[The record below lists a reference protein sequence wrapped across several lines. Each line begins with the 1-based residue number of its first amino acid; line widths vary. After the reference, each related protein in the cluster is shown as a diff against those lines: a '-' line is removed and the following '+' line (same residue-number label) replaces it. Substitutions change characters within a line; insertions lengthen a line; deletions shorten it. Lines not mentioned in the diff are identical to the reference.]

1 MTRERVPALG
11 YVYVA
16 LALPALIVGTG
27 NQRLQSVLLTGAF
40 FAYLWFLAS
49 LRAKLVRFD
58 PDGFFAT
65 VVVLGGASFIALQLI
80 AVLGGDTLASA
91 PASACAATV
100 IIGSSLGAWRARK
113 IPHWFGQAG
122 VGGGVAVLVVGIAEA
137 AAGWTLAD
145 RSVFASSL
153 GFMIWVVVTA
163 TYLLRR

>member
-1 MTRERVPALG
+1 VTRERVPALG

-27 NQRLQSVLLTGAF
+27 NQRLQTGLLTGAF

-65 VVVLGGASFIALQLI
+65 VVVLGGASFVALQVL
-80 AVLGGDTLASA
+80 AVLGDSLASA

-113 IPHWFGQAG
+113 IPHWFGKAG
-122 VGGGVAVLVVGIAEA
+122 IAGGLAVLVVGMIEGA
-137 AAGWTLAD
+137 ADWRLAGT
-145 RSVFASSL
+145 SFYASSL
-153 GFMIWVVVTA
+153 GFMVWVVVTA